1 MEKTKVLFT
10 QQVKCGN
17 RMIFIDLKE
26 NKRGGN
32 YLVITQTRL
41 GENEN
46 SERNSIVLF
55 QDDLNRFGSSLLN
68 TMIQFN
74 YLDHAVSAEYI
85 DQVRTQHPN
94 AYNKW
99 SEEEDKSLKTMVEEG
114 KDIEEVAGILQRR
127 PGAIRYRL
135 RRLGLEVQTAA

>member
-17 RMIFIDLKE
+17 RTIFIDLKE

-32 YLVITQTRL
+32 YLIITQTRM
-41 GENEN
+41 GTDEKP
-46 SERNSIVLF
+46 ERNSIVLF
-55 QDDLNRFGSSLLN
+55 QDDLNRFGSAFLKTLV
-68 TMIQFN
+68 QFN
-74 YLDHAVSAEYI
+74 YLDHAVSNEYI

-99 SEEEDKSLKTMVEEG
+99 SEEEDTSLKTMVEEG